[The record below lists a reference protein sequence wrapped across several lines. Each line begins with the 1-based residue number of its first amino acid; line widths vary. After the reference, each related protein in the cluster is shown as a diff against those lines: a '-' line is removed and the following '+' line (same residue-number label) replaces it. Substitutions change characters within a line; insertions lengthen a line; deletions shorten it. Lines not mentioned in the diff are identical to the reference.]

1 MSSENFFRRKFLFR
15 INYKEHNDTRSV
27 VRLCFLLLSSPTKP
41 HTRDAYTYFLGTREK
56 LPVVSESVLPVT
68 EKEGK
73 GDGEMKHRS
82 SNKGVRK
89 FITYIKWML
98 FMILLVDKQF
108 NFSWCTFFYLKYFGT
123 LGSTSKGLK
132 PEPYP
137 IKMESRNRLASGTAH
152 SRFPLHNNMWWQY
165 WTDILQRKNNVG
177 VLK

>member
-1 MSSENFFRRKFLFR
+1 
-15 INYKEHNDTRSV
+15 
-27 VRLCFLLLSSPTKP
+27 
-41 HTRDAYTYFLGTREK
+41 
-56 LPVVSESVLPVT
+56 
-68 EKEGK
+68 
-73 GDGEMKHRS
+73 
-82 SNKGVRK
+82 
-89 FITYIKWML
+89 
-98 FMILLVDKQF
+98 MILLVDKQF